1 MGTPL
6 STPRITPQKLDGQ
19 YGNKIGPVG
28 AAASTTF
35 YLGGVVC
42 LNPSGYVTTG
52 STGASL
58 ICLGVLGN
66 QPGLLPSGSIVSSS
80 TNGGTVF
87 EIDQGTFF
95 LDNDPTDPV
104 VLGDLGHACMLS
116 DDHTVSHRA
125 ANEVGCVAGT
135 VVGLNPTG
143 TTEPQG
149 VGVWVRLG
157 DLPARGPTGTY
168 L

>member
-1 MGTPL
+1 MGLPL
-6 STPRITPQKLDGQ
+6 STPRVTPQKLDASF
-19 YGNKIGPVG
+19 GNKIGPVG

-42 LNPSGYVTTG
+42 LNPSGHVTPG

-66 QPGLLPSGSIVSSS
+66 QPGVLPAGSIASSS
-80 TNGGTVF
+80 SAGATIL

-104 VLGDLGHACMLS
+104 LVSDLGHACMLS
-116 DDHTVSHRA
+116 DDHTVSHRVTG
-125 ANEVGCVAGT
+125 EVGCIAGT
-135 VVGLNPTG
+135 VVGVNATG
-143 TTEPQG
+143 TSEPIG

>member
-1 MGTPL
+1 MGIALT
-6 STPRITPQKLDGQ
+6 TPRITPQKLDGN

-35 YLGGVVC
+35 YLGQVVC
-42 LNPSGYVTTG
+42 LNPSGYVTPG

-66 QPGLLPSGSIVSSS
+66 QAGLLPSGSIASSS

-104 VLGDLGHACMLS
+104 VLADLGHACMLS

-125 ANEVGCVAGT
+125 TNETGCIAGT

-149 VGVWVRLG
+149 VGVWVRLA